1 MVTSIPKVFIDEA
14 DSLLTAIRGSIL
26 VRLQDD
32 VRPEHLNALLPSAH
46 SLTSLALE
54 SGDGHLAVAAETLE
68 AWLMLLAAETEPIS
82 HARTSSLLDQ
92 ISELEMAVIAHRAR
106 TSPETLE
113 VADFVDESFR
123 GLSLDAGRQSPDPAP
138 TEEIEAFEID
148 AEMLD
153 VFRREAEALLDT
165 IQKNLKLL
173 ANERGDREALW
184 NIQKAAHTFKGA
196 AGVVGLHK
204 LSGIAHRIEDF
215 LDYLSSQEKG
225 SNAQVVDVLVNATE
239 CLQSLSNGDDSQ
251 RIGSRIEKLEGEFAD
266 TLRAISTNGLSHE
279 AHHEAALPP
288 DAIVKIYE
296 PVPQPPATPE
306 RSPVVRISLE
316 RLDGL
321 VHIIRDLVSSR
332 AIFEARI
339 SELAAQV
346 QESCNNTLRLQA
358 ATNKI
363 KNGDRSSYR
372 REPANGSGPSAV
384 DDQTTYE
391 LTETA
396 RDASVINTSL
406 KNIKTGFEDV
416 FVQQR
421 VMIERIQGRLIRL
434 RNVEFGTIFTR
445 LQRAVHM
452 TCQEEGK
459 SAEIDI
465 ENGALEVDTQ
475 IVDQLIEPLM
485 HLLKNAVV
493 HGIEPPEIRRMLGK
507 PEVGRIVVCVRTDG
521 PNILLS
527 VSDDGSGIA
536 YQNLVEKAVV
546 SGRISRD
553 EAERMTQSQIRELV
567 FVPGLTTAEKL
578 NLNAGRGVGMSIV
591 RESVAAAQG
600 TVTFETLP
608 QKGTTF
614 KIRIPL
620 PFADFCFSESSKE
633 QLLEETTVHGLTVL
647 VVDDSPSVR
656 LMTSRVLQDAGWNV
670 LTADNGIDAL
680 EKLAEMD
687 PLPSIILSDIEMPQ
701 MGGYEFLAALSE
713 DPAWQT
719 IPVVVISSRV
729 GSENR
734 DQALAAGAIE
744 YFTKPYNEHDV
755 VEFLDRFA
763 QSEILVP
770 AS

>member
-26 VRLQDD
+26 VRLPDG
-32 VRPEHLNALLPSAH
+32 VRPEHLGTPLSSART
-46 SLTSLALE
+46 LTSLASE
-54 SGDGHLAVAAETLE
+54 SGDEHLAVAAETLE
-68 AWLMLLAAETEPIS
+68 AWLMLLAAETEAIS

-92 ISELEMAVIAHRAR
+92 ISELEMALIAYRAR

-123 GLSLDAGRQSPDPAP
+123 GLSRDADSQSPDPAP
-138 TEEIEAFEID
+138 TEEIDVFEID

-165 IQKNLKLL
+165 IQTNLKLL

-225 SNAQVVDVLVNATE
+225 SNVQVVDVLVNATE

-251 RIGSRIEKLEGEFAD
+251 RVGTRIEKLEGEFAD
-266 TLRAISTNGLSHE
+266 TLRAISTNALSNISP
-279 AHHEAALPP
+279 LPP
-288 DAIVKIYE
+288 DAIAKSDV
-296 PVPQPPATPE
+296 PVPQAPAKPE
-306 RSPVVRISLE
+306 RSPVVRISME

-321 VHIIRDLVSSR
+321 GHIIRDLVSSR
-332 AIFEARI
+332 TIFEARI
-339 SELAAQV
+339 DELAAQI
-346 QESCNNTLRLQA
+346 QESCNNTVRLQA
-358 ATNKI
+358 ATSKI
-363 KNGDRSSYR
+363 KKGDISSYR
-372 REPANGSGPSAV
+372 SEPANGAGPPAV
-384 DDQTTYE
+384 FDQTTYE

-396 RDASVINTSL
+396 RDASLINSSL

-421 VMIERIQGRLIRL
+421 ALIERMQGRLIRL

-445 LQRAVHM
+445 LQRAVRM
-452 TCQEEGK
+452 TCEEEGK
-459 SAEIDI
+459 NAEIEI

-507 PEVGRIVVCVRTDG
+507 PEVGRIVVRVGTDG

-527 VSDDGSGIA
+527 VADDGSGIA
-536 YQNLVEKAVV
+536 YQTLVEKAVV
-546 SGRISRD
+546 SGRISRE

-567 FVPGLTTAEKL
+567 FLPGLTTAEKL

-600 TVTFETLP
+600 TVSFETLP

-620 PFADFCFSESSKE
+620 PFADFCFSESTKDQRMDE
-633 QLLEETTVHGLTVL
+633 PNAHELTVL

-656 LMTSRVLQDAGWNV
+656 LMTSRVLQDAGWHV
-670 LTADNGIDAL
+670 LTAGNGIDAL

-687 PLPSIILSDIEMPQ
+687 PLPNIILSDIEMPQ

-713 DPAWQT
+713 DPALKT
-719 IPVVVISSRV
+719 IPVVVISSRA

-744 YFTKPYNEHDV
+744 YFTKPYNERDV
-755 VEFLDRFA
+755 IEFLDRFA
-763 QSEILVP
+763 RSESLVP

>member
-14 DSLLTAIRGSIL
+14 DSLLIAIRGSIL
-26 VRLQDD
+26 VRLPDG
-32 VRPEHLNALLPSAH
+32 VRPEHLSTPLSSAR
-46 SLTSLALE
+46 SLTSLASE
-54 SGDGHLAVAAETLE
+54 SGDERLAVAAETLE
-68 AWLMLLAAETEPIS
+68 AWLMLLAAETEALS

-92 ISELEMAVIAHRAR
+92 ISELEMALIAYRAR

-123 GLSLDAGRQSPDPAP
+123 GLSLDADSQSPDPAP
-138 TEEIEAFEID
+138 TEEIDAFEID

-165 IQKNLKLL
+165 IQTNLKLL

-215 LDYLSSQEKG
+215 LDYLSSQEKS
-225 SNAQVVDVLVNATE
+225 SNVQVVDVLVNATE

-251 RIGSRIEKLEGEFAD
+251 RVGTRIEKLEGEFAD
-266 TLRAISTNGLSHE
+266 TLRAISTNALSNISHGPP
-279 AHHEAALPP
+279 LPP
-288 DAIVKIYE
+288 DAIAESDV
-296 PVPQPPATPE
+296 PVPQAPAKPE
-306 RSPVVRISLE
+306 RSPVVRISME

-321 VHIIRDLVSSR
+321 GHIIRDLVSSR
-332 AIFEARI
+332 TIFEARI
-339 SELAAQV
+339 DELAAQI

-358 ATNKI
+358 ATSKI
-363 KNGDRSSYR
+363 KKGDSSSYR
-372 REPANGSGPSAV
+372 SEPANGAGPPAV
-384 DDQTTYE
+384 FDQTTYE

-396 RDASVINTSL
+396 RDASLINSSL

-421 VMIERIQGRLIRL
+421 ALIERMQGRLIRL

-445 LQRAVHM
+445 LQRAVRM
-452 TCQEEGK
+452 TCEEEGK
-459 SAEIDI
+459 NAEIEI

-507 PEVGRIVVCVRTDG
+507 PEVGRIVVRVGTDG

-527 VSDDGSGIA
+527 VTDDGSGIA
-536 YQNLVEKAVV
+536 YQTLVEKAVV
-546 SGRISRD
+546 SGRISRE

-567 FVPGLTTAEKL
+567 FLPGLTTAEKL

-600 TVTFETLP
+600 TVSFETLP

-620 PFADFCFSESSKE
+620 PFADFCFSESTKDQRMDE
-633 QLLEETTVHGLTVL
+633 PTVHELTLL

-656 LMTSRVLQDAGWNV
+656 LMTSRVLQDAGWHV
-670 LTADNGIDAL
+670 LTAGNGIDAL

-687 PLPSIILSDIEMPQ
+687 PLPNIILSDIEMPQ

-713 DPAWQT
+713 DPALKT
-719 IPVVVISSRV
+719 IPVVVVSSRA

-734 DQALAAGAIE
+734 DQALDAGAIE
-744 YFTKPYNEHDV
+744 YFTKPYNERDV
-755 VEFLDRFA
+755 IEFLDRFA
-763 QSEILVP
+763 RSEILVS

>member
-1 MVTSIPKVFIDEA
+1 
-14 DSLLTAIRGSIL
+14 
-26 VRLQDD
+26 
-32 VRPEHLNALLPSAH
+32 
-46 SLTSLALE
+46 
-54 SGDGHLAVAAETLE
+54 
-68 AWLMLLAAETEPIS
+68 
-82 HARTSSLLDQ
+82 
-92 ISELEMAVIAHRAR
+92 
-106 TSPETLE
+106 
-113 VADFVDESFR
+113 
-123 GLSLDAGRQSPDPAP
+123 
-138 TEEIEAFEID
+138 
-148 AEMLD
+148 
-153 VFRREAEALLDT
+153 EALLDT
-165 IQKNLKLL
+165 IQTNLKLL

-225 SNAQVVDVLVNATE
+225 SNVQVVDVLVNATE

-251 RIGSRIEKLEGEFAD
+251 RVGTRIEKLEGEFAD
-266 TLRAISTNGLSHE
+266 TLRAISTNALSNISHDTP
-279 AHHEAALPP
+279 LPP
-288 DAIVKIYE
+288 DAIAKSD
-296 PVPQPPATPE
+296 VPLPQAPARPA
-306 RSPVVRISLE
+306 RSPVVRISME

-332 AIFEARI
+332 TIFEARI
-339 SELAAQV
+339 DELAAQI

-358 ATNKI
+358 ATRKI
-363 KNGDRSSYR
+363 KKGDSSSYR
-372 REPANGSGPSAV
+372 SEPANGGGPPAV
-384 DDQTTYE
+384 LDQTTYE

-396 RDASVINTSL
+396 RDASLINSSL

-421 VMIERIQGRLIRL
+421 ALIERIQGRLIRL

-445 LQRAVHM
+445 LQRAVRM
-452 TCQEEGK
+452 TCEEEGK
-459 SAEIDI
+459 NAEIEI

-507 PEVGRIVVCVRTDG
+507 PEVGRIVVRVGTDG

-527 VSDDGSGIA
+527 VADDGSGIA
-536 YQNLVEKAVV
+536 YQTLVEKAVV
-546 SGRISRD
+546 SGRISRE
-553 EAERMTQSQIRELV
+553 EAERMPQSQIRELV
-567 FVPGLTTAEKL
+567 FLPGLTTAEKL

-620 PFADFCFSESSKE
+620 PFADFCFSESTKD
-633 QLLEETTVHGLTVL
+633 QRMDNPAVHELTVL

-656 LMTSRVLQDAGWNV
+656 LMTSRVLQDAGWHV
-670 LTADNGIDAL
+670 LTAGNGIDAL

-687 PLPSIILSDIEMPQ
+687 PLPNIILSDIEMPQ

-713 DPAWQT
+713 DPALKT
-719 IPVVVISSRV
+719 IPVIVISSRV

-744 YFTKPYNEHDV
+744 YFTKPYNERDV
-755 VEFLDRFA
+755 IEFLDRFA
-763 QSEILVP
+763 RSESLVP